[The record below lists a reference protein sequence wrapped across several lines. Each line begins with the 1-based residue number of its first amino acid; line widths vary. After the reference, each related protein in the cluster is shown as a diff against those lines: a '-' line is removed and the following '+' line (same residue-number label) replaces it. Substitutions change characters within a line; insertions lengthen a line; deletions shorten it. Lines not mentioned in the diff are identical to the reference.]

1 MKKWP
6 SVWVGAL
13 FTLCSIHPCVYAQDD
28 ESYEELGARSGE
40 VNYPASFFDRYQP
53 ATALDMV
60 QRVPGFQLN
69 DGGDRRGFGAAAGNI
84 LLNGRRPSTK
94 DDLPSA
100 LLTRIPASYVENIEL
115 IRGQLRGIDMRGQSV
130 VANVIL
136 REDTPVTTRWTLT
149 VGENFEQ
156 GLSPQLDLTLSNRLG
171 EIQYS
176 VGTILYVTSNGDPGP
191 ENIFDADGNL
201 IERRFNDKGHKH
213 GGFEGYDATGFFNAA
228 TWLGETQVQF
238 NTKAA
243 VQHRNMITSLSREP
257 VLPFGGL
264 ARTDDFVEQR
274 RNHIIELGLDAERF
288 LSTNLIAKGILLYNY
303 THQYPNDSQRTFDAE
318 GRETRYI
325 LSDTDADI
333 SEAIAR
339 LELNWAGW
347 QDHALQFNIEGA
359 LNVFDKQLI
368 QTTDIPG
375 EDSLVE
381 PVPGGNNRIKE
392 ERGDFVAK
400 DTWSLGSL
408 TLDYGVGVEVSTL
421 SSTGDTEQSNTFT
434 FVKPEALFTYDSGR
448 QMQTRLGVRKS
459 VAQLNLNDF
468 LSISI
473 LQDNDLTV
481 GNPDLKPQATWV
493 YELSNEWRFGELGVV
508 TLTGFYHSIKDVI
521 DLLPFEIEGRP
532 DEFFEGKGN
541 IGDGKRWGLRL
552 DNTLALDWIGLS
564 NARIDMQLGWQDS
577 SVTDPVTGEKRV
589 MGSTGYFNPHP
600 PINFTNE
607 TEWTYIIDYRQDF
620 QAQRISWGGRMADQA
635 ERPQFK
641 TNELDIRDAGI
652 RLGAFIETTRWWNMN
667 IKLAAENILDFSK
680 DRDRTVF
687 TGLRDRSTVDFVE
700 VERRTIGTDI
710 ILTVTGSF

>member
-1 MKKWP
+1 MKNWP
-6 SVWVGAL
+6 GLWAGVLVICLVQPAL
-13 FTLCSIHPCVYAQDD
+13 YAQDD
-28 ESYEELGARSGE
+28 ESYEELGASGSGD

-60 QRVPGFQLN
+60 QRVPGFQLD
-69 DGGDRRGFGAAAGNI
+69 DGGGLRGFGAAAGNI

-100 LLTRIPASYVENIEL
+100 ILTRIPATYVERIEL

-136 REDTPVTTRWTLT
+136 REDTPVTTRWTVTL
-149 VGENFEQ
+149 GENFDQ

-176 VGTILYVTSNGDPGP
+176 VGTIIYVTSNGDPGP
-191 ENIFDADGNL
+191 EFIYDGDGNL
-201 IERRFNDKGHKH
+201 IEERFNEKGHKH
-213 GGFEGYDATGFFNAA
+213 SGFEGYDATGFFNAA
-228 TWLGETQVQF
+228 TWLGETQVQL

-243 VQHRNMITSLSREP
+243 VQHRNMITTLTREP
-257 VLPFGGL
+257 VPPFGGE

-274 RNHIIELGLDAERF
+274 RNHIIELGVDAERF

-303 THQYPNDSQRTFDAE
+303 THQYPNDSQRTYDAD

-339 LELNWAGW
+339 VELNWAGW
-347 QDHALQFNIEGA
+347 EDHAVQFNLEGA
-359 LNVFDKQLI
+359 LNIFDKQLI

-375 EDSLVE
+375 QDSIIE

-392 ERGDFVAK
+392 ERGDFVVK

-408 TLDYGVGVEVSTL
+408 TMDYGVGVEVSTL
-421 SSTGDTEQSNTFT
+421 SSTGDTESSNTFT
-434 FVKPEALFTYDSGR
+434 FVKPEALFTYDFGR
-448 QMQTRLGVRKS
+448 RMQTRLGIRKS
-459 VAQLNLNDF
+459 VAQLDLNDF
-468 LSISI
+468 LSISV

-508 TLTGFYHSIKDVI
+508 TLTGFYHSISDVI
-521 DLLPFEIEGRP
+521 DLLPVEVEGRP
-532 DEFFEGKGN
+532 DEFFEAIGN
-541 IGDGKRWGLRL
+541 IGDGKRWGIRL

-600 PINFTNE
+600 SINFTNE
-607 TEWTYIIDYRQDF
+607 TAWTYIIDYRQDF

-652 RLGAFIETTRWWNMN
+652 RLGAFIETTRWWGVN

-680 DRDRTVF
+680 DRDRTVY
-687 TGLRDRSTVDFVE
+687 TGLRDRSDVDFVE
-700 VERRTIGTDI
+700 RERRTIGTDI
-710 ILTVTGSF
+710 ILTVTGNF